1 MNNSCKNI
9 HPLVSIITPGYN
21 GKAFV
26 KRCLDSVLAQTY
38 SNIEYIYVDDGS
50 TDGTSDI
57 VKAYAPRFEEKGWIF
72 KFVQQ
77 ENKGCSEAVMKA
89 LSYING
95 KYYVSLEYD
104 DSFPPESIE
113 RRVELFEKLGSDY
126 GLLICNAINVDE
138 ETGNA
143 VGLLIPNSNHLKKEN
158 LFETFLNNRGVNTS
172 GCLMFRV
179 DAFDK
184 THPNREFIASRFGYL
199 WQTTLPVLFSYK
211 ALYID
216 EPLLNYYIR
225 KDSISHKRKN
235 TNDVLNMLAEFESY
249 INKTLTQI
257 PMNDELLKKY
267 QKNVSLHCQTKAMF
281 VCLKRKN
288 IKNGL
293 SFFVKLVR
301 NFGVISLTKKMI
313 YFFKHKV

>member
-21 GKAFV
+21 GIAFV

-50 TDGTSDI
+50 TDGTSDA
-57 VKAYAPRFEEKGWIF
+57 VKTYAPKFEEKGWIF

-77 ENKGCSEAVMKA
+77 KNKGCSEAVMKA
-89 LSYING
+89 LSYVSG

-104 DSFPPESIE
+104 DCFPPESIK

-138 ETGNA
+138 ETGKT
-143 VGLLIPNSNHLKKEN
+143 VGLLIPNSNHLKQEN
-158 LFETFLNNRGVNTS
+158 LFETFLNNKGVNTS

-184 THPNREFIASRFGYL
+184 THPNRTFVASRYGYL
-199 WQTTLPVLFSYK
+199 WQTTLPVLYSYK
-211 ALYID
+211 ACYVD
-216 EPLLNYYIR
+216 EPLMDYYIR
-225 KDSISHKRKN
+225 CESISHKNKK
-235 TNDVLNMLAEFESY
+235 TDEVLNMLTEFESY
-249 INKTLTQI
+249 INKTLSQI
-257 PMNDELLKKY
+257 SMSGDELIKYKKM
-267 QKNVSLHCQTKAMF
+267 VSLHFQVKAML
-281 VCLKRKN
+281 VCLKRKK
-288 IKNGL
+288 IKIGL
-293 SFFVKLVR
+293 QRLLYVMHEFDKIRVLKQMLQFIL
-301 NFGVISLTKKMI
+301 
-313 YFFKHKV
+313 